1 MYIVSIISPIC
12 CCILLK
18 VMRRSA
24 TQTRQAEDLQ
34 PVIDTSSEEGEG
46 AESIARGDGTLVED
60 EKALLILDTSSVHP
74 PSVEGE
80 EKERCTQACNEG
92 SEKVS
97 AEPPLVSG
105 TISSATDPVD
115 SGQATPEDR
124 CELVSSAVLHEAVDS
139 ERVFPMDD
147 QSAVS
152 STLPTVDAGISSA
165 LTEHQWIQET
175 LCDSDG
181 SSGET
186 DVIQFPET
194 ETVITSGTSEEQ
206 LVVVGGTI
214 FAQRTV

>member
-1 MYIVSIISPIC
+1 M
-12 CCILLK
+12 
-18 VMRRSA
+18 MRRSA

-34 PVIDTSSEEGEG
+34 PVIDTDTQEGEG
-46 AESIARGDGTLVED
+46 TESITRRDETLVED
-60 EKALLILDTSSVHP
+60 ENAHLIPDTSSVHP

-80 EKERCTQACNEG
+80 EKEKRTQACNEG

-97 AEPPLVSG
+97 TEPPLMSG

-115 SGQATPEDR
+115 SGQATATTEDR
-124 CELVSSAVLHEAVDS
+124 CELVSSAVSHEAVDS
-139 ERVFPMDD
+139 EGVFPMDD
-147 QSAVS
+147 QSSVS
-152 STLPTVDAGISSA
+152 STLPAVDTGISSA
-165 LTEHQWIQET
+165 LGEHQWIQET

-194 ETVITSGTSEEQ
+194 ETVTTSGTSEEQ

-214 FAQRTV
+214 YAQRAL